1 LLHTGRFG
9 LAVALAFSTG
19 FTGLWLLDR
28 APAPRPGPS
37 PVETAP
43 PSASEHVPYAEGEQH
58 LLTTSVLGRS
68 VLEIAPTHDSPAPE
82 PAALV
87 EPPASS
93 PAPAPIAR
101 DSVGFHEGGVRPVEI
116 ERVRPDPVVQPAQ
129 PDVETQIVAER
140 ERIGRE
146 LRRRAEPVL
155 ASRPERPRQPE
166 RVREVRASSN
176 GRGSRTLR

>member
-1 LLHTGRFG
+1 MLHTGRFG

-28 APAPRPGPS
+28 APAPRLGPS

-82 PAALV
+82 PAALS

-93 PAPAPIAR
+93 PAPAPITR

-146 LRRRAEPVL
+146 LRRRPEPVIRL
-155 ASRPERPRQPE
+155 EQLRQSE